1 MYILLYRAGF
11 TSADDEVRHVQR
23 FHQHWGQ
30 RGLFGKRTDHVRSN
44 STKAGKQ

>member
-11 TSADDEVRHVQR
+11 TSADDEVGHIQR
-23 FHQHWGQ
+23 FYQHWRQ
-30 RGLFGKRTDHVRSN
+30 RGLFGKRTGHVGSN